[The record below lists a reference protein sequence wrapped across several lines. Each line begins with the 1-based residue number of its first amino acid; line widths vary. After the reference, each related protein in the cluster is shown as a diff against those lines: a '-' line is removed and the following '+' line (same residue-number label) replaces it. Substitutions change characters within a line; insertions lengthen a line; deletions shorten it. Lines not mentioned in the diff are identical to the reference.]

1 MVLVVV
7 AVLLWTGT
15 PASGQS
21 TPSNDQDNDTKG
33 WQIAN
38 MDKFLDSHQEIEEQL
53 RKDPSLIRND
63 EFVEKHPALQQ
74 YLQEHPGIREEF
86 TENPKAFMRQEQRYE
101 RREDEDA
108 RNRRWDGD
116 ITRGELVNMD
126 GFMDSHPE
134 IAEQLQKDPSLI
146 KNKEFVENHPALE
159 QFLKTHPG
167 VREEFTENPNAFM
180 PEKNGSTGTRM
191 TGIVIDGSA
200 IVTTETLWEIA
211 T

>member
-1 MVLVVV
+1 
-7 AVLLWTGT
+7 
-15 PASGQS
+15 
-21 TPSNDQDNDTKG
+21 
-33 WQIAN
+33 
-38 MDKFLDSHQEIEEQL
+38 
-53 RKDPSLIRND
+53 
-63 EFVEKHPALQQ
+63 
-74 YLQEHPGIREEF
+74 
-86 TENPKAFMRQEQRYE
+86 MRQEQRYE